1 MAVTLIDEDIAKLV
15 TEDFEKMMQKVVK
28 ERVQQRCEVSLVA
41 HGDIVEVVLSWRPCL
56 VLEAPVLY

>member
-28 ERVQQRCEVSLVA
+28 ERVQQRCEVSQVA
-41 HGDIVEVVLSWRPCL
+41 HGDIVEVALS
-56 VLEAPVLY
+56 